1 MRWIPLMPMLVPFPA
16 LIQAQATDLKSSTQ
30 SIEHEAREFML
41 GYADDLRS
49 GRRLSIAA
57 RYDKRGAFRVG
68 EGEKI
73 FETPEMI
80 RACYL
85 TQWVPPRTFEWR
97 NLSYEVLSPD
107 AVIVVGLFDWGT
119 GDGRKVAFSYTG
131 LLTRQEGVLRIRLED
146 ESIERKLPQ
155 VSKLL
160 S

>member
-1 MRWIPLMPMLVPFPA
+1 MRWVPLMPMLVALPA
-16 LIQAQATDLKSSTQ
+16 LLQAHATDLESSTG
-30 SIEHEAREFML
+30 SMEHEAREFMAA
-41 GYADDLRS
+41 YAEDLRA

-68 EGEKI
+68 EGEKV

-80 RACYL
+80 RECYL
-85 TQWVPPRTFEWR
+85 TQWIPPKTFEWR
-97 NLSYEVLSPD
+97 NLSYEALSGD
-107 AVIVVGLFDWGT
+107 AVIVVGLFDWGA

-131 LLTRQEGVLRIRLED
+131 LLTRQDGVLRIRLED
-146 ESIERKLPQ
+146 ESIERKPVP